1 MFHGPIPA
9 ERYYSY
15 LTWNDIDK
23 MSNKT
28 DVILIQPIGAIEQ
41 HGAHLPLITDD
52 AIGLQVI
59 GKTLEQFSSQ
69 DNPVVYVLPP
79 QHSGRSTEHISFPGT
94 ISLSATTLTS
104 LLMDIGES
112 VYRSGFRKLVF
123 FNSHGGQPQV
133 MEIVARDLR
142 QRYSDFLLFPIFIW
156 HLPNVGQTLVTPHEF
171 KCGIH
176 AGDIETSLMLTF
188 LKKYVKMDLAK
199 KEYPSTVMSEHD
211 LLGIEGGLAYAW
223 VTKDLS
229 QSGVIGDPTGA
240 TQDKGERILASLVTS
255 FKKLLEEIYEFHF

>member
-15 LTWNDIDK
+15 LTCRDIDT
-23 MSNKT
+23 MPNKT
-28 DVILIQPIGAIEQ
+28 NVILIQPIGAIEQ

-59 GKTLEQFSSQ
+59 GKTLEQFSSC

-94 ISLSATTLTS
+94 ISLSVTTLTS
-104 LLMDIGES
+104 VLMDIADS

-133 MEIVARDLR
+133 IEIVARELR

-156 HLPNVGQTLVTPHEF
+156 HLPNVGQTLVTSNEF
-171 KCGIH
+171 KYGIH

-188 LKKYVKMDLAK
+188 LNKYVRMNLAE
-199 KEYPSTVMSEHD
+199 KEYPSMCMSD
-211 LLGIEGGLAYAW
+211 KNLLGIEGGLACAW

-229 QSGVIGDPTGA
+229 QSGVVGDPTGA
-240 TQDKGERILASLVTS
+240 TQDKGEKILASLIAS
-255 FKKLLEEIYEFHF
+255 FKKLLEEIDVFHF